1 MGSTLGRRVVH
12 IANLSHQ
19 PCYLNHSVLCSFKWD
34 LKNKSNKKITV
45 EKKDL
50 GLSPSLSFP
59 KNRSSLQLN
68 LMPSSS
74 SFLSAPFN
82 PQKMTSWNDNFPSL
96 DRKSETCRVETRS
109 FLKGINVNRFPSMT
123 YKKEV
128 RVSSSNN
135 TISSISGKRSE
146 REKPNGDD
154 LDLERTLFRGIS
166 N

>member
-50 GLSPSLSFP
+50 GSIH
-59 KNRSSLQLN
+59 
-68 LMPSSS
+68 
-74 SFLSAPFN
+74 A
-82 PQKMTSWNDNFPSL
+82 
-96 DRKSETCRVETRS
+96 DRNSETCRVETRS
-109 FLKGINVNRFPSMT
+109 FLKGIDVNRFRSTT

-128 RVSSSNN
+128 RVSSPNN

-146 REKPNGDD
+146 REKPNGDN
-154 LDLERTLFRGIS
+154 LDLERTLF
-166 N
+166 